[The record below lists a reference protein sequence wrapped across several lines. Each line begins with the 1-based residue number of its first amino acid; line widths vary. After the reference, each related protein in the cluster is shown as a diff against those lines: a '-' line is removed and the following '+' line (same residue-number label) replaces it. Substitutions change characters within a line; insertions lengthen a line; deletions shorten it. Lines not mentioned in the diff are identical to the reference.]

1 MRNNSSNQLTT
12 SHELAL
18 FLLDDQF
25 PNWRVADVRTEVVG
39 NPDQK
44 LSKFMTVDFEL
55 ESRDALHCPCC
66 GCKAEYYD
74 SMPRRIWDSQ
84 PLGSTKTTIGA
95 SIPRI
100 KCTNPECSAKI
111 SQINVPWA
119 EPQVS
124 LSNSFEDRL
133 IDELSQPS
141 SQKAVA
147 ERNDMTKRKVELV
160 MKRAV
165 KRGKKRKKLEPQ
177 KDIPEHIAID
187 EVALT
192 GKEFFTVVTDG
203 TTGTVLFVEEKR
215 TANVLKKFY
224 QQYSKEQLSRL
235 KVISMDMWKPYIA
248 ATQEMV
254 PDAEKKIVYDR
265 FHIAAHLNDAVS
277 EVRRAEHARL
287 SKEGNTSLKNSRNIF
302 RKSAANMTDKEI
314 KRLNKYLEVSE
325 ITAEAWRVKDFNSSL
340 WKYDDEP
347 SAYNAWTAW
356 IEEARK
362 TGLKPMEKM
371 VSMVENHLSGIVNAV
386 VLGATNAIAESVNS
400 KIKNI
405 KRLSRGFRDGDR
417 AKDAIFFHLGGLNM
431 KHSQGLSSL
440 AMFV

>member
-1 MRNNSSNQLTT
+1 MN
-12 SHELAL
+12 
-18 FLLDDQF
+18 F
-25 PNWRVADVRTEVVG
+25 PSRLPKR
-39 NPDQK
+39 
-44 LSKFMTVDFEL
+44 LSL
-55 ESRDALHCPCC
+55 
-66 GCKAEYYD
+66 KA
-74 SMPRRIWDSQ
+74 
-84 PLGSTKTTIGA
+84 
-95 SIPRI
+95 
-100 KCTNPECSAKI
+100 
-111 SQINVPWA
+111 
-119 EPQVS
+119 
-124 LSNSFEDRL
+124 
-133 IDELSQPS
+133 
-141 SQKAVA
+141 
-147 ERNDMTKRKVELV
+147 NDMTKRKVKLV

-177 KDIPEHIAID
+177 KDMPEHIAID

-192 GKEFFTVVTDG
+192 GIEFFTVVTDG

-302 RKSAANMTDKEI
+302 RKSTANMTNKEI

-325 ITAEAWRVKDFNSSL
+325 IIAEAWAEAWRVKDFNSSL

-371 VSMVENHLSGIVNAV
+371 ASMVENHLSGI
-386 VLGATNAIAESVNS
+386 
-400 KIKNI
+400 
-405 KRLSRGFRDGDR
+405 
-417 AKDAIFFHLGGLNM
+417 
-431 KHSQGLSSL
+431 
-440 AMFV
+440 